1 MTKKSFYYNAW
12 LLAFVITI
20 AMYINMISQVK
31 FKFGIAFQLEKAN
44 SDEMFKYVMRNY
56 NLTDNWMQTYIYNNY
71 LFILAFTI
79 LFYLSIKVI
88 IYSDKVKKRSFLGIF
103 SVIPGFFDALQNL
116 LALEIVNH
124 SGLGIHFSAY
134 IITVWIKWIVFI
146 PFVVLVFIAMRIQI
160 LRLFVKTTAINK
172 EEDIKP

>member
-88 IYSDKVKKRSFLGIF
+88 IYSDKVRKRSFLGIF
-103 SVIPGFFDALQNL
+103 SVIPAFL
-116 LALEIVNH
+116 
-124 SGLGIHFSAY
+124 
-134 IITVWIKWIVFI
+134 
-146 PFVVLVFIAMRIQI
+146 MRCKIF
-160 LRLFVKTTAINK
+160 LRSKL
-172 EEDIKP
+172 